1 MRNNMRNIQIRE
13 AAIRA
18 GLRMWQIARAMG
30 IAPETL
36 SRKLRDELKDD
47 ERDRILAVIDDL
59 AAKY

>member
-1 MRNNMRNIQIRE
+1 MKNIQIRE
-13 AAIRA
+13 AAMRA

-47 ERDRILAVIDDL
+47 EREQILAAIEDL
-59 AAKY
+59 AAKR